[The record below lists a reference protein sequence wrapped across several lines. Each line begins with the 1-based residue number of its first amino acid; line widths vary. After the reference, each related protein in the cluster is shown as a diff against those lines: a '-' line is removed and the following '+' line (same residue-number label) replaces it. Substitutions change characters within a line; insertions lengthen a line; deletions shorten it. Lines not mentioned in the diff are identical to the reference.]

1 MADFVKGLFG
11 AQKPVAAPADDG
23 GASALR
29 PCAPLNTTR
38 PGPAWLT
45 HARLC

>member
-23 GASALR
+23 GAYQARAMRIPS
-29 PCAPLNTTR
+29 TR
-38 PGPAWLT
+38 RDP
-45 HARLC
+45 